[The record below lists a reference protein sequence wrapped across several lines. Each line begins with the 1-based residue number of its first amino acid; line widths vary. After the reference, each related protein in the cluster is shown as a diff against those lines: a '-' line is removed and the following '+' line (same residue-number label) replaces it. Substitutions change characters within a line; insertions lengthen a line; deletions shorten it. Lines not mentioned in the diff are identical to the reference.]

1 MLFDLTQMFGST
13 IADYIYS
20 LEQANAGAGVY
31 KGSVD
36 LVSSLPANAS
46 LGDLYTV
53 DEDGGSYVWDGE
65 KWFTLALTL
74 TETLLRAV

>member
-20 LEQANAGAGVY
+20 LEQANAGAGVAY
-31 KGSVD
+31 FRSLFPKPYYDYNAGELLSVSG
-36 LVSSLPANAS
+36 L
-46 LGDLYTV
+46 
-53 DEDGGSYVWDGE
+53 
-65 KWFTLALTL
+65 WFTLALTL